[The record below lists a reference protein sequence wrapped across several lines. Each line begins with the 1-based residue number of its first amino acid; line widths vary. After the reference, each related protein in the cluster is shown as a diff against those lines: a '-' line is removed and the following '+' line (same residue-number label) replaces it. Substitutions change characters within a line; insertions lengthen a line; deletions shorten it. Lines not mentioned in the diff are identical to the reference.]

1 MSSQVG
7 HLCIFSRP
15 RRARSVRNAPAERG
29 GPTGFG
35 DWIDRDGKL
44 IFLEKTVRTV
54 PYGFLGVIFG
64 VYLGQLGFT
73 PVAIGIVLTATVL
86 SSGLYTFV
94 ISFLADRIGRRKT
107 LVFFALTDFVAG
119 TLLFVSTDWW
129 AAVLAG
135 IVGNMTVGA
144 GEVGPFLSLEQAI
157 LPRTSRS
164 DRRTL
169 AFSVYNFVG
178 YGAASAGALL
188 AGLQRYIGY
197 SPLFV
202 GYMVS
207 GLLGAVLYSSLSGK
221 VEPESGPA
229 RRPVLSPRGRP
240 IVAKLSALFAVDSFG
255 SGFIGQSILAYYFY
269 VRFGLDLAALGAI
282 FFATQLVTALSFV
295 LAERIA
301 RRIGL
306 LRTMVFTHV
315 PSNVLL
321 IGVAFA
327 PTLFIAVFLLLC
339 RQSLSQMDVPTRQSY
354 VMSIV
359 DEPDRTAAA
368 GLTSTTRTVS
378 SSASPSLAG
387 YAFANV
393 WLRTPVV
400 AAGGLQVADHLL
412 IYQKF
417 PKIRPPEEPEGM
429 AKGKPAPDGPP
440 EKTIF

>member
-35 DWIDRDGKL
+35 DWINRDGKL
-44 IFLEKTVRTV
+44 IFLEKTIRTV

-64 VYLGQLGFT
+64 VYLSQLGFT

-129 AAVLAG
+129 APVLAG

-169 AFSVYNFVG
+169 AFSVYNLVG
-178 YGAASAGALL
+178 YGASSAGALL
-188 AGLQRYIGY
+188 AGLPRYVGY
-197 SPLFV
+197 WPLFL
-202 GYMVS
+202 GYMIS
-207 GLLGAVLYSSLSGK
+207 GLIGAVLYSSLSGA
-221 VEPESGPA
+221 VEAEPRPA
-229 RRPVLSPRGRP
+229 RRSVLSARGRP
-240 IVAKLSALFAVDSFG
+240 IVAKLSALFAVDAFG
-255 SGFIGQSILAYYFY
+255 GGFIGQSILSYYFY
-269 VRFGLDLAALGAI
+269 LRFGLDLSTLGVI
-282 FFATQLVTALSFV
+282 FFATQLVTALSF
-295 LAERIA
+295 LLSERIA
-301 RRIGL
+301 RRVGL

-321 IGVAFA
+321 VSVAFA
-327 PTLFIAVFLLLC
+327 PTPLTAVFLLLC
-339 RQSLSQMDVPTRQSY
+339 RQSLSQMDVPARQSY
-354 VMSIV
+354 VMAIV
-359 DEPDRTAAA
+359 DEPDRTA
-368 GLTSTTRTVS
+368 R
-378 SSASPSLAG
+378 
-387 YAFANV
+387 
-393 WLRTPVV
+393 
-400 AAGGLQVADHLL
+400 
-412 IYQKF
+412 
-417 PKIRPPEEPEGM
+417 
-429 AKGKPAPDGPP
+429 
-440 EKTIF
+440 

>member
-15 RRARSVRNAPAERG
+15 RRARSVRKVPGERG
-29 GPTGFG
+29 GSTGFG
-35 DWIDRDGKL
+35 DWVDRDGRL

-64 VYLGQLGFT
+64 VYLDQLGFT
-73 PVAIGIVLTATVL
+73 KVAIGIVLTATVL

-94 ISFLADRIGRRKT
+94 IIF
-107 LVFFALTDFVAG
+107 VALTDFDAG

-129 AAVLAG
+129 APVLAG

-229 RRPVLSPRGRP
+229 RRPVLSPRG
-240 IVAKLSALFAVDSFG
+240 
-255 SGFIGQSILAYYFY
+255 
-269 VRFGLDLAALGAI
+269 
-282 FFATQLVTALSFV
+282 
-295 LAERIA
+295 
-301 RRIGL
+301 
-306 LRTMVFTHV
+306 
-315 PSNVLL
+315 
-321 IGVAFA
+321 
-327 PTLFIAVFLLLC
+327 
-339 RQSLSQMDVPTRQSY
+339 
-354 VMSIV
+354 
-359 DEPDRTAAA
+359 
-368 GLTSTTRTVS
+368 
-378 SSASPSLAG
+378 
-387 YAFANV
+387 
-393 WLRTPVV
+393 
-400 AAGGLQVADHLL
+400 
-412 IYQKF
+412 
-417 PKIRPPEEPEGM
+417 
-429 AKGKPAPDGPP
+429 
-440 EKTIF
+440 